1 MFLSGEELVGHCED
15 LIHAETQK
23 SDFGLDLTVRKI
35 SRVETVGALDFGGSE
50 ERQPD
55 LSLVKPTKRSS
66 DDEYGWWDLEAGTYI
81 IHYNESLH
89 LDNEIGFVLPLPRLV
104 RAGASHLPVVFRS
117 ELVVTPILHVGSSG
131 LEIKENA
138 RTSQLLAWR

>member
-23 SDFGLDLTVRKI
+23 SDFGLDLTLEKI
-35 SRVETVGALDFGGSE
+35 YKVESVGALDFGGSE

-55 LSLVKPTKRSS
+55 LSLVEPTKRSS
-66 DDEYGWWDLEAGTYI
+66 DDKYGWWDLETGNYI
-81 IHYNESLH
+81 VQYNESLH

-104 RAGASHLPVVFRS
+104 RAGSSHVPIVFRS
-117 ELVVTPILHVGSSG
+117 ELVVPPILDVGSPG
-131 LEIKENA
+131 LEIKKNA
-138 RTSQLLAWR
+138 RISQLLAWR